1 MTEFRWI
8 LLGLGLVVI
17 AGIWWWGS
25 RRAGQAHARADLRSP
40 PAAEPSMP
48 GHPKPAADEAVDAPG
63 TRPFG
68 VPPFE
73 PLNIQ
78 TGYETPAEHAP
89 MTADASEVTL
99 DDELATATAPGP
111 LASEPLQVA
120 GAAIRVE
127 RRFLPRK
134 PLQSDRARTDDS
146 GRFSQ
151 VAEPARNTSELQKIV
166 AIRACAVEPARWPGR
181 RLMSVLELQGLAF
194 GRYQVYHRKHVDGRT
209 LFCVASLTEPGTFDP
224 ATMPDEEF
232 RGVTLFAVL
241 PGPAEPLQT
250 LDALI
255 RTARSLAESLAGTL
269 QDADGVPLSAQRAAA
284 LREEVA
290 RFQAL
295 L

>member
-17 AGIWWWGS
+17 AGVWWWGA
-25 RRAGQAHARADLRSP
+25 RRAGQAHSQADLRNAPAPEPNP
-40 PAAEPSMP
+40 PMEPAP
-48 GHPKPAADEAVDAPG
+48 TLDEAPG
-63 TRPFG
+63 PDETREFG

-73 PLNIQ
+73 PLNIHTTTFEPGQ
-78 TGYETPAEHAP
+78 DPP
-89 MTADASEVTL
+89 MTADASEVAL

-111 LASEPLQVA
+111 LASAPLQ
-120 GAAIRVE
+120 AASSALRAE

-134 PLQSDRARTDDS
+134 PLEPARVRTDDS

-151 VAEPARNTSELQKIV
+151 VAEPARNTSELQKII
-166 AIRACAVEPARWPGR
+166 AIRVCAAEPARWPGR
-181 RLMSVLELQGLAF
+181 RLMTELEMQGLAF

-209 LFCVASLTEPGTFDP
+209 LFCVASLTEPGTFDLSS
-224 ATMPDEEF
+224 MPEDEF

-250 LDALI
+250 LDHLL
-255 RTARSLAESLAGTL
+255 RTARSMAESLAGTL
-269 QDADGVPLSAQRAAA
+269 QDSDGVPLSMQRAGA